1 QVSGGLG
8 AERRPARDRLPR
20 QEQHRPGRSPAGLGS
35 DVPTGPGRPLAAS
48 GAHHLGPIGD
58 HDQGQVRDQGRL
70 YDPERAQ
77 PRHRQA
83 CDPDGRPVLR
93 RRGWKAGHDRSRHSG
108 RRRQRRRVPADDREL
123 PVEVRSLYRE
133 PERQEEVDWGALE
146 LHDVFKIFRAGD
158 TDVVALR
165 GLDLR
170 VDRRELV
177 AVLGPSGSGKTTL
190 LHLAAGLDQPS
201 AGEVRVDGQSLSR
214 LSEPELAVYR
224 ARALA
229 LVFQTGN
236 LWPSLTAR
244 ENVLVSLPPA
254 GREDSEAADDALA
267 HFG

>member
-1 QVSGGLG
+1 M
-8 AERRPARDRLPR
+8 
-20 QEQHRPGRSPAGLGS
+20 
-35 DVPTGPGRPLAAS
+35 
-48 GAHHLGPIGD
+48 
-58 HDQGQVRDQGRL
+58 
-70 YDPERAQ
+70 
-77 PRHRQA
+77 
-83 CDPDGRPVLR
+83 
-93 RRGWKAGHDRSRHSG
+93 
-108 RRRQRRRVPADDREL
+108 
-123 PVEVRSLYRE
+123 EVRSLYRE

-177 AVLGPSGSGKTTL
+177 AVLGPSGSGKTTFL
-190 LHLAAGLDQPS
+190 YLAAGLDQPS

-214 LSEPELAVYR
+214 LAEPELAVYR

-244 ENVLVSLPPA
+244 ENVLVSLRLA

-267 HFG
+267 HFGLRERAGHRAGALSGGEQQRVAIAAAAARRARLVLADEPTAELDERNEEIVLAELQRLRRDYESTVVVVTHSPAVARSADRLVEIRDGRVA